1 MKLLTYDPG
10 TGPRAGVLQ
19 DTDIVDATALLGAD
33 HTLRDV
39 RALLE
44 CSDDA
49 VARLSDALGR
59 VPAPR
64 VPLDRVRLR
73 APILQ
78 PPTVR
83 DHIAFEEHATGQWTR
98 ESSGPRMEVWARL
111 PIFYFSNPLR
121 IMGPEEVVPYP
132 AATRQLDYECE
143 LAVVIARDG
152 SNVLERDA
160 DRYIA
165 GFTIFNDWS
174 CRDLQADESQFG
186 LGPAK
191 GKDAASSLG
200 PWIVTRDEMAPYYRD
215 GTLHVQCT
223 VRVNGVVWMEGNAWN
238 MHHTFG
244 AMLERAS
251 QDSRVVPGDVIASG
265 TVGGGSI
272 SEAVR
277 KGYPARWLQPGD
289 TVEIEVEGI
298 GILRNTLG
306 PSSNPNQHLRF
317 TAPAQRPLPEPLSA
331 EQLETVRART
341 APPRVRP
348 PSHRHPASGRRP
360 IGASCI
366 PSRRS

>member
-1 MKLLTYDPG
+1 MKLLTYDAG
-10 TGPRAGVLQ
+10 TGPRAGVL
-19 DTDIVDATALLGAD
+19 DGDDVVDATTLLGSPS
-33 HTLRDV
+33 TPRDV

-44 CSDDA
+44 TSQDIEQL
-49 VARLSDALGR
+49 RQSLGR
-59 VPAPR
+59 VAAPR
-64 VPLDRVRLR
+64 IALSSVKLR

-78 PPTVR
+78 PPTIR

-98 ESSGPRMEVWARL
+98 ESGGPRMEVWSRL

-121 IMGPEEVVPYP
+121 IFGSNETVPFP
-132 AATRQLDYECE
+132 SATRQLDYECE
-143 LAVVIARDG
+143 LAVVVGREG
-152 SNVLERDA
+152 SNVLEADA

-174 CRDLQADESQFG
+174 CRDLQADESLFG

-200 PWIVTRDEMAPYYRD
+200 PWLVTLDEMAPFYRA
-215 GTLHVQCT
+215 GTLHVQCS

-272 SEAVR
+272 SESVR
-277 KGYPARWLQPGD
+277 KGYPARYLQPGD
-289 TVEIEVEGI
+289 VVEMEVEGI
-298 GILRNTLG
+298 GTLRNTLG
-306 PSSNPNQHLRF
+306 PTVNPNANLRF
-317 TAPAQRPLPEPLSA
+317 TAPSQRPLPEPMS
-331 EQLETVRART
+331 EDQLRAVRERT
-341 APPRVRP
+341 APPSIVT
-348 PSHRHPASGRRP
+348 A
-360 IGASCI
+360 
-366 PSRRS
+366 